1 MPSLKGYEKAELV
14 GIADPKPDKL
24 KQAADYYDIDGRYE
38 DYHDI
43 LAVPGLDGVVIAIPH
58 AYHYQVARDALD
70 AGVHVLVEKPM
81 VLKATEA
88 WDLVRRAEEKGLH
101 LSVGY
106 TFQHTRHARRAKEIV
121 QSGAIGDIRY
131 ISGLFA
137 SIVESYFRG
146 RRDDYRGVMFDYPVT
161 PPEANTYSDPKIGG
175 GGQGQTQVTHAMGMA
190 FWVTEQRATE
200 VFALM
205 ENFDLAVDLVDAVS
219 YRMESGTVGTMGATG
234 SLRPGQPQDQGHIYY
249 GSKGFLRQ
257 EMANGRLSAHYN
269 DGTSEE
275 LPDLAAEE
283 IYPAHAPSRSLVD
296 QILGEGENL
305 APGRLGAYTVEFLDA
320 AYRSA
325 ASGKPIKI
333 EPLS

>member
-106 TFQHTRHARRAKEIV
+106 TFQHTRHARRAKRDRPVGSHRGYPLHI
-121 QSGAIGDIRY
+121 GA
-131 ISGLFA
+131 
-137 SIVESYFRG
+137 FRLHS
-146 RRDDYRGVMFDYPVT
+146 RV
-161 PPEANTYSDPKIGG
+161 
-175 GGQGQTQVTHAMGMA
+175 
-190 FWVTEQRATE
+190 
-200 VFALM
+200 VF
-205 ENFDLAVDLVDAVS
+205 
-219 YRMESGTVGTMGATG
+219 
-234 SLRPGQPQDQGHIYY
+234 P
-249 GSKGFLRQ
+249 RQ
-257 EMANGRLSAHYN
+257 ERRLSGGHVR
-269 DGTSEE
+269 
-275 LPDLAAEE
+275 LPGN
-283 IYPAHAPSRSLVD
+283 PTR
-296 QILGEGENL
+296 G
-305 APGRLGAYTVEFLDA
+305 
-320 AYRSA
+320 
-325 ASGKPIKI
+325 
-333 EPLS
+333 